1 MAAEPAVELRHGEGE
16 DEVEE
21 QLEPR
26 GSSIAGA
33 GLGLAVGIGLGYRG
47 HVEVNL
53 AAGFHPLGSR

>member
-1 MAAEPAVELRHGEGE
+1 MAAEPAVELRHG
-16 DEVEE
+16 EVEE